1 MKCTKV
7 LKNGGDLAVRTRIKS
22 PLPADDGT
30 LMERDAAMALI
41 SLDDKGWPS
50 DLETR
55 FEALADLELP
65 IRPMDSKPIG
75 F

>member
-1 MKCTKV
+1 
-7 LKNGGDLAVRTRIKS
+7 
-22 PLPADDGT
+22 
-30 LMERDAAMALI
+30 MERDAAMAFI

-55 FEALADLELP
+55 FEALTDLELP

>member
-1 MKCTKV
+1 
-7 LKNGGDLAVRTRIKS
+7 VRTRIKS
-22 PLPADDGT
+22 PLHADDET
-30 LMERDAAMALI
+30 LMERDAAMAFI

-55 FEALADLELP
+55 FEELADLELP

>member
-7 LKNGGDLAVRTRIKS
+7 INNGGDLAVRTRIKS
-22 PLPADDGT
+22 PLPADEGT
-30 LMERDAAMALI
+30 LIEHDATIAFI